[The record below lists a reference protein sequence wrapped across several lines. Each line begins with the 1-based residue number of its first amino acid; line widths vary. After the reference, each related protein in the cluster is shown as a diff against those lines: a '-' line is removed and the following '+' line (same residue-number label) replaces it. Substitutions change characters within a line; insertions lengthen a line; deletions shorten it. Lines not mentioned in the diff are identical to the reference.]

1 MSYDDERPADW
12 STYDRVASA
21 AADLKFLLFEM
32 RGSKEN
38 LQLALGPNNYE
49 RAREYLDCVATN
61 LKKLGKTSLLFATA
75 VLTQSPDDPVVQR
88 VLGRVQARI
97 AEDDINGAWNHVEAW
112 LTGREITEDD
122 A

>member
-12 STYDRVASA
+12 STYDRVATA

-38 LQLALGPNNYE
+38 LRLALGPKNHE
-49 RAREYLDCVATN
+49 RAREYLDCVEIN
-61 LKKLGKTSLLFATA
+61 LKKMGKTSLLFATA
-75 VLTQSPDDPVVQR
+75 VLTQSPDDPVVRR
-88 VLGRVQARI
+88 VLDRVQARI
-97 AEDDINGAWNHVEAW
+97 AEDDVNGAWNHVEAW
-112 LTGREITEDD
+112 LAGREITEDD

>member
-38 LQLALGPNNYE
+38 LRLALGPNNYD
-49 RAREYLDCVATN
+49 RAREYLDCVELN
-61 LKKLGKTSLLFATA
+61 LKKMGKTSLLFATA
-75 VLTQSPDDPVVQR
+75 VLTQSPDDPVVRR
-88 VLGRVQARI
+88 VLDRVQARI
-97 AEDDINGAWNHVEAW
+97 AEDDVNGAWNHVEAW
-112 LTGREITEDD
+112 LAGREITEDD